1 MGSALVSIVGG
12 YRGVTVKVQA
22 RTLMS
27 LANEFGLG
35 TVDFVKVDIEGAEL
49 LVVPQSA
56 EFLTKYKPRLIIEG
70 HAVNGVSTIEPLV
83 EFLHSVGY
91 ETHVESQPGLT
102 LSLILASPK

>member
-56 EFLTKYKPRLIIEG
+56 EFLAKYKPRLIVEG